1 MKRMAV
7 CSIEADQFIRAKQ
20 IVNISVKALR
30 VRFDKE
36 LPPAILLS
44 ILSQHGS
51 CIKRHLTGKQ
61 RDKLFPTKGIV
72 SSKTMDLTLMV
83 MMLRNTKVIVE
94 PILDS
99 DGNPMEEDL
108 SLNADVVRL
117 KNIRNQFA
125 HTTVLELNGQ
135 EYEEITQRL
144 IEVIKRL
151 SGSLFDDEI
160 RCKMEESLDYR
171 AGHLTWHVHAA
182 IALAPNAMNETVIKP
197 TKASVVQL
205 YEHQPLHYSIY
216 GGTVLVYGLK
226 NIFEIQSLEELIY
239 YLSVA
244 QDFTVRQCIFI
255 LHEHSILKQKLAEL
269 LLDQRKQNH
278 LPNYIKPV
286 DVKIE
291 ANTTIPV
298 DVSALKSTPTSD
310 LPGIHSQCGHVKLLC
325 KNHPI
330 RNCKLSE
337 QENSMSYSY
346 DINFFGS
353 QNSTTKIECDNFS
366 GSNFENNF
374 DAQCQHEI
382 QSKFPSCRQ
391 LSSNNPFSNCKPY
404 MKNGEMYLLPCT
416 EYFETASKISN
427 KYCAKV
433 TTYYPGNTVRPN
445 VCHNNASQPYLSGND
460 NGVIPRGK
468 NVEHVEE
475 KASANK
481 ESGNTYTNL
490 IIWYVCIVSILYCFP
505 RFHDYF
511 KSWFIAAILIVLT
524 VIFEVWFMNVFFEES
539 KCVVE
544 TYRIS
549 CL

>member
-20 IVNISVKALR
+20 VVNISVKALR
-30 VRFDKE
+30 VKFDE
-36 LPPAILLS
+36 VLPPAILRS
-44 ILSQHGS
+44 KLSQYES
-51 CIKRHLTGKQ
+51 CIKKHLTGKQ

-83 MMLRNTKVIVE
+83 KVLRNKNIIQTKKTV
-94 PILDS
+94 LD
-99 DGNPMEEDL
+99 
-108 SLNADVVRL
+108 DVARL

-125 HTTVLELNGQ
+125 HTTVHELNGQ
-135 EYEEITQRL
+135 EYEEITQSL
-144 IEVIKRL
+144 IEVIKTF
-151 SGSLFDDEI
+151 SGSLFDNEI
-160 RCKMEESLDYR
+160 RCTMEESLDYR

-298 DVSALKSTPTSD
+298 DVPALKSTPTSD

-337 QENSMSYSY
+337 QENSISYSY

-353 QNSTTKIECDNFS
+353 QNSTTKIKHKIECDNFS

-391 LSSNNPFSNCKPY
+391 LSSNNTVSNCKPY
-404 MKNGEMYLLPCT
+404 MKNGEMYLLHCT
-416 EYFETASKISN
+416 EYFETASISN

-445 VCHNNASQPYLSGND
+445 VCHNNASQPYLNGND

-481 ESGNTYTNL
+481 ESGNTNINL

-524 VIFEVWFMNVFFEES
+524 VIFEVWFLNVFFEES
-539 KCVVE
+539 KCVVD